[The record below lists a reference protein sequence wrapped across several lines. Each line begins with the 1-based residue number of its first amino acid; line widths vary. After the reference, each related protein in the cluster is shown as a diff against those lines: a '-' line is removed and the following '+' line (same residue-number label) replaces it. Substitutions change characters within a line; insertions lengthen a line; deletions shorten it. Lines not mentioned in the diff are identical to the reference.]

1 MKIISLQLE
10 IFIIII
16 IIGYIFARKGI
27 ITKEVRKKLTDIVI
41 DLILPCA
48 IIKSFMMKLTS
59 EIIRD
64 TVIIFIVSFVIQLS
78 YSVFNRI
85 FYNRFDDSKVI
96 ILKYATIVS
105 NAGFMGLPIVESI
118 YGQTGLLY
126 ASIALIPQS
135 IFMWSAGLSLFTQ
148 TDSKNMIKKVAF
160 HPCIIV
166 VYIGLPYLGFN
177 LDSTIIA
184 VIIISLYHGAYI
196 SEVVRSGI
204 ESVSRGQYEAAESQG
219 FTFVQTIIYIILPQT
234 IKLVIPQLL
243 QTIIT
248 IFKDSSYLSTIGV
261 VDFMYQGRRLMA
273 HFFQADQ
280 IMFIFVYMVGIYF
293 IINFGL
299 SLVVRQMTSKK
310 REAKKRMKL
319 SRKLQTV

>member
-1 MKIISLQLE
+1 
-10 IFIIII
+10 
-16 IIGYIFARKGI
+16 
-27 ITKEVRKKLTDIVI
+27 
-41 DLILPCA
+41 
-48 IIKSFMMKLTS
+48 MMKLTP

-85 FYNRFDDSKVI
+85 FYNRFDDSKAI

-105 NAGFMGLPIVESI
+105 NAGFMGLSIVESI

-126 ASIALIPQS
+126 ASIALIPQR

-148 TDSKNMIKKVAF
+148 TDSKNMIKKVVF
-160 HPCIIV
+160 HPCIIA

-204 ESVSRGQYEAAESQG
+204 ESVSRGQFEAAESQG

-243 QTIIT
+243 
-248 IFKDSSYLSTIGV
+248 
-261 VDFMYQGRRLMA
+261 
-273 HFFQADQ
+273 
-280 IMFIFVYMVGIYF
+280 
-293 IINFGL
+293 
-299 SLVVRQMTSKK
+299 
-310 REAKKRMKL
+310 
-319 SRKLQTV
+319 

>member
-10 IFIIII
+10 IFIII

-48 IIKSFMMKLTS
+48 IIKSFMMKLTP

-64 TVIIFIVSFVIQLS
+64 TVVIFIVSFIIQLS

-85 FYNRFDDSKVI
+85 FYNRFDDSKAI

-126 ASIALIPQS
+126 ASIALIPQR

-148 TDSKNMIKKVAF
+148 TDSKSMIKKVALY
-160 HPCIIV
+160 PCIIA
-166 VYIGLPYLGFN
+166 VYIG
-177 LDSTIIA
+177 IA
-184 VIIISLYHGAYI
+184 LMI
-196 SEVVRSGI
+196 I
-204 ESVSRGQYEAAESQG
+204 ESIG
-219 FTFVQTIIYIILPQT
+219 IILPTFMLNT
-234 IKLVIPQLL
+234 INAIGGCTTALSMLIIGAILNDVKWSELVEKSSLYYSSIRLLIIP
-243 QTIIT
+243 IT
-248 IFKDSSYLSTIGV
+248 IFICLSLCHMNSLVIGVSVLLAAMPAGSTAAMLAQKYNQDVIYASKIIVVSTI
-261 VDFMYQGRRLMA
+261 
-273 HFFQADQ
+273 
-280 IMFIFVYMVGIYF
+280 
-293 IINFGL
+293 L
-299 SLVVRQMTSKK
+299 SLVTLPMISILVKGG
-310 REAKKRMKL
+310 
-319 SRKLQTV
+319 

>member
-10 IFIIII
+10 IFIIA

-48 IIKSFMMKLTS
+48 IIKSFMMKLTP

-64 TVIIFIVSFVIQLS
+64 TA
-78 YSVFNRI
+78 
-85 FYNRFDDSKVI
+85 I

-126 ASIALIPQS
+126 ASIALIPQI

-160 HPCIIV
+160 HPCIIA

-204 ESVSRGQYEAAESQG
+204 ESVSRGQFETAESQG

-280 IMFIFVYMVGIYF
+280 IMFIFVYMAGIYF

-299 SLVVRQMTSKK
+299 SLVVRHMTSKK

>member
-10 IFIIII
+10 IFIIV

-48 IIKSFMMKLTS
+48 IIKSFMMKLTP

-96 ILKYATIVS
+96 ILKYETIVS

-126 ASIALIPQS
+126 ASIALIPQR

-160 HPCIIV
+160 HPCIIA

-177 LDSTIIA
+177 LDSTIIALKEKEIIFMWIIIA

-204 ESVSRGQYEAAESQG
+204 ESVSRRQYEAAESQG
-219 FTFVQTIIYIILPQT
+219 FIFVQTIIYIILPQT

-243 QTIIT
+243 
-248 IFKDSSYLSTIGV
+248 
-261 VDFMYQGRRLMA
+261 
-273 HFFQADQ
+273 
-280 IMFIFVYMVGIYF
+280 
-293 IINFGL
+293 
-299 SLVVRQMTSKK
+299 
-310 REAKKRMKL
+310 
-319 SRKLQTV
+319 

>member
-41 DLILPCA
+41 DLILLCA

-126 ASIALIPQS
+126 ASIALIPQR
-135 IFMWSAGLSLFTQ
+135 IFMWSA
-148 TDSKNMIKKVAF
+148 
-160 HPCIIV
+160 
-166 VYIGLPYLGFN
+166 GLPYLGFN

-184 VIIISLYHGAYI
+184 MIIISLYHGAYI

-219 FTFVQTIIYIILPQT
+219 FTFVQTIIYIILSQT

-243 QTIIT
+243 QTIKL

-280 IMFIFVYMVGIYF
+280 IMFIFVYMAGIYF

-299 SLVVRQMTSKK
+299 SLVVRYMTSKK

>member
-10 IFIIII
+10 IFIII

-48 IIKSFMMKLTS
+48 IIKSFMMKLTP

-64 TVIIFIVSFVIQLS
+64 T
-78 YSVFNRI
+78 
-85 FYNRFDDSKVI
+85 VI

-105 NAGFMGLPIVESI
+105 NAGFMGLSIVESI

-126 ASIALIPQS
+126 ASIALIPQI

-160 HPCIIV
+160 HPCIIA

-177 LDSTIIA
+177 LDFTIIA

-219 FTFVQTIIYIILPQT
+219 FTFVQTITYIILPQT

-280 IMFIFVYMVGIYF
+280 IMFIFVYMAGIYF

-299 SLVVRQMTSKK
+299 SLVVRYMTSKK

>member
-10 IFIIII
+10 IFIII

-48 IIKSFMMKLTS
+48 IIKSFMMKLTP

-64 TVIIFIVSFVIQLS
+64 T
-78 YSVFNRI
+78 
-85 FYNRFDDSKVI
+85 VI

-105 NAGFMGLPIVESI
+105 NAGFMGLSIVESI

-126 ASIALIPQS
+126 ASIALIPQI

-160 HPCIIV
+160 HPCIIA

-219 FTFVQTIIYIILPQT
+219 FTFVQTITYIILPQT

-280 IMFIFVYMVGIYF
+280 IMFIFVYMAGIYF

-299 SLVVRQMTSKK
+299 SLVVRYMTSKK

>member
-10 IFIIII
+10 IFIIA

-48 IIKSFMMKLTS
+48 IIKSFMMKLTP

-64 TVIIFIVSFVIQLS
+64 TAIIFIVSFVIQLS

-85 FYNRFDDSKVI
+85 FYNRFDDSKAI

-126 ASIALIPQS
+126 ASIALIPQI

-148 TDSKNMIKKVAF
+148 TDSKNMIKKVTF
-160 HPCIIV
+160 HPCIIA
-166 VYIGLPYLGFN
+166 VYIGYL
-177 LDSTIIA
+177 I
-184 VIIISLYHGAYI
+184 
-196 SEVVRSGI
+196 
-204 ESVSRGQYEAAESQG
+204 
-219 FTFVQTIIYIILPQT
+219 
-234 IKLVIPQLL
+234 
-243 QTIIT
+243 
-248 IFKDSSYLSTIGV
+248 
-261 VDFMYQGRRLMA
+261 
-273 HFFQADQ
+273 
-280 IMFIFVYMVGIYF
+280 
-293 IINFGL
+293 
-299 SLVVRQMTSKK
+299 
-310 REAKKRMKL
+310 
-319 SRKLQTV
+319 

>member
-1 MKIISLQLE
+1 M
-10 IFIIII
+10 
-16 IIGYIFARKGI
+16 
-27 ITKEVRKKLTDIVI
+27 
-41 DLILPCA
+41 
-48 IIKSFMMKLTS
+48 
-59 EIIRD
+59 
-64 TVIIFIVSFVIQLS
+64 VIIFIVSFVIQLS

-96 ILKYATIVS
+96 ILKYETIVS

-126 ASIALIPQS
+126 ASIALIPQR

-160 HPCIIV
+160 HPCIIA

-184 VIIISLYHGAYI
+184 VIIISHGAYI

-204 ESVSRGQYEAAESQG
+204 ESVSRRQYEAAESQG
-219 FTFVQTIIYIILPQT
+219 FIFVQTIIYIILPQT

-248 IFKDSSYLSTIGV
+248 IFKDSSYLRTIGV

-280 IMFIFVYMVGIYF
+280 IMFIFVYMAGIYF

-299 SLVVRQMTSKK
+299 SLVVRHMTSKK

>member
-10 IFIIII
+10 IFIII

-48 IIKSFMMKLTS
+48 IIKSFMMKLTP

-85 FYNRFDDSKVI
+85 FYNRFDDSKAI

-126 ASIALIPQS
+126 ASIALIPQR

-160 HPCIIV
+160 HPCIIA
-166 VYIGLPYLGFN
+166 VYIGIALMIIESMGIVLPSFLLN
-177 LDSTIIA
+177 TINAIGGCTTA
-184 VIIISLYHGAYI
+184 LSMLIIGAILNDVKWSELVEKSSLYYSSI
-196 SEVVRSGI
+196 RLL
-204 ESVSRGQYEAAESQG
+204 
-219 FTFVQTIIYIILPQT
+219 IIP
-234 IKLVIPQLL
+234 
-243 QTIIT
+243 IT
-248 IFKDSSYLSTIGV
+248 IL
-261 VDFMYQGRRLMA
+261 
-273 HFFQADQ
+273 
-280 IMFIFVYMVGIYF
+280 FVYLYV
-293 IINFGL
+293 
-299 SLVVRQMTSKK
+299 K
-310 REAKKRMKL
+310 
-319 SRKLQTV
+319 

>member
-16 IIGYIFARKGI
+16 IGYIFSRKGI

-48 IIKSFMMKLTS
+48 IIKSFMMKLTP

-85 FYNRFDDSKVI
+85 FYNRFDDSK
-96 ILKYATIVS
+96 YATIVS
-105 NAGFMGLPIVESI
+105 NAGFMGLSIVESI

-126 ASIALIPQS
+126 ASIALIPQI

-160 HPCIIV
+160 HPCIIA

-196 SEVVRSGI
+196 SEDVRSGI
-204 ESVSRGQYEAAESQG
+204 ESVSRGQFEAAESQG
-219 FTFVQTIIYIILPQT
+219 FTFVQTIIYIILP
-234 IKLVIPQLL
+234 
-243 QTIIT
+243 
-248 IFKDSSYLSTIGV
+248 
-261 VDFMYQGRRLMA
+261 
-273 HFFQADQ
+273 
-280 IMFIFVYMVGIYF
+280 
-293 IINFGL
+293 
-299 SLVVRQMTSKK
+299 
-310 REAKKRMKL
+310 
-319 SRKLQTV
+319 

>member
-41 DLILPCA
+41 DLILLCA

-126 ASIALIPQS
+126 ASIALIPQR
-135 IFMWSAGLSLFTQ
+135 IFMWSAS
-148 TDSKNMIKKVAF
+148 
-160 HPCIIV
+160 
-166 VYIGLPYLGFN
+166 LPYLGFN

-184 VIIISLYHGAYI
+184 MIIISLYHGAYI

-219 FTFVQTIIYIILPQT
+219 FTFVQTIIYIILSQT

-243 QTIIT
+243 RTIIT

>member
-48 IIKSFMMKLTS
+48 IIKSFMMKLTP

-105 NAGFMGLPIVESI
+105 NAGFMGLSIVESI

-148 TDSKNMIKKVAF
+148 TDSKNMIKKVVF
-160 HPCIIV
+160 HIA

-184 VIIISLYHGAYI
+184 MIIISLYHGAYI

-204 ESVSRGQYEAAESQG
+204 ESVSRGQFEAAESQG
-219 FTFVQTIIYIILPQT
+219 FTFVQTIIYIILPQM

-243 QTIIT
+243 
-248 IFKDSSYLSTIGV
+248 
-261 VDFMYQGRRLMA
+261 
-273 HFFQADQ
+273 
-280 IMFIFVYMVGIYF
+280 
-293 IINFGL
+293 
-299 SLVVRQMTSKK
+299 
-310 REAKKRMKL
+310 
-319 SRKLQTV
+319 

>member
-1 MKIISLQLE
+1 
-10 IFIIII
+10 
-16 IIGYIFARKGI
+16 
-27 ITKEVRKKLTDIVI
+27 
-41 DLILPCA
+41 
-48 IIKSFMMKLTS
+48 MMKLTP

-96 ILKYATIVS
+96 FLKYATIVVS
-105 NAGFMGLPIVESI
+105 SLPLLIMYPFFQKYFDKGFMGLSKVESI

-126 ASIALIPQS
+126 ASIALIPQR

-160 HPCIIV
+160 HPCIIA

-196 SEVVRSGI
+196 SEV
-204 ESVSRGQYEAAESQG
+204 A
-219 FTFVQTIIYIILPQT
+219 
-234 IKLVIPQLL
+234 
-243 QTIIT
+243 
-248 IFKDSSYLSTIGV
+248 
-261 VDFMYQGRRLMA
+261 
-273 HFFQADQ
+273 
-280 IMFIFVYMVGIYF
+280 
-293 IINFGL
+293 
-299 SLVVRQMTSKK
+299 
-310 REAKKRMKL
+310 
-319 SRKLQTV
+319 

>member
-10 IFIIII
+10 IFIIIII

-48 IIKSFMMKLTS
+48 IIKSFMMKLTP

-85 FYNRFDDSKVI
+85 FYNRFDDSKAI

-105 NAGFMGLPIVESI
+105 NTGFMGLSI
-118 YGQTGLLY
+118 
-126 ASIALIPQS
+126 IA
-135 IFMWSAGLSLFTQ
+135 
-148 TDSKNMIKKVAF
+148 
-160 HPCIIV
+160 

-204 ESVSRGQYEAAESQG
+204 ESVSRRQYEAAESQG
-219 FTFVQTIIYIILPQT
+219 FIFVQTIIYIILPQT

-243 QTIIT
+243 Q
-248 IFKDSSYLSTIGV
+248 YLKI
-261 VDFMYQGRRLMA
+261 LL
-273 HFFQADQ
+273 
-280 IMFIFVYMVGIYF
+280 I
-293 IINFGL
+293 
-299 SLVVRQMTSKK
+299 
-310 REAKKRMKL
+310 
-319 SRKLQTV
+319 

>member
-10 IFIIII
+10 IFIII

-48 IIKSFMMKLTS
+48 IIKSFMMKLTP

-64 TVIIFIVSFVIQLS
+64 T
-78 YSVFNRI
+78 
-85 FYNRFDDSKVI
+85 VI

-105 NAGFMGLPIVESI
+105 NAGFMGLSIVESI

-126 ASIALIPQS
+126 ASIALIPQR

-160 HPCIIV
+160 HPCIIA

-219 FTFVQTIIYIILPQT
+219 FTFVQTITYIILPQT

-248 IFKDSSYLSTIGV
+248 IFKAFSYLSKIGV

-280 IMFIFVYMVGIYF
+280 IMFIFVYMAGIYF

-299 SLVVRQMTSKK
+299 SLVVRHMTSKK

>member
-10 IFIIII
+10 IFIIA

-48 IIKSFMMKLTS
+48 IIKSFMMKLTP

-64 TVIIFIVSFVIQLS
+64 TAIIFIVSFVIQLS

-85 FYNRFDDSKVI
+85 FYNRFDDSKAI

-126 ASIALIPQS
+126 ASIALIPQR

-160 HPCIIV
+160 HPCIIA

-204 ESVSRGQYEAAESQG
+204 ESVSRRQYEAAESQG
-219 FTFVQTIIYIILPQT
+219 F
-234 IKLVIPQLL
+234 
-243 QTIIT
+243 
-248 IFKDSSYLSTIGV
+248 IFTNNYYNI
-261 VDFMYQGRRLMA
+261 
-273 HFFQADQ
+273 
-280 IMFIFVYMVGIYF
+280 
-293 IINFGL
+293 
-299 SLVVRQMTSKK
+299 
-310 REAKKRMKL
+310 
-319 SRKLQTV
+319 

>member
-10 IFIIII
+10 IFIIV

-48 IIKSFMMKLTS
+48 IIKSFMMKLTP

-96 ILKYATIVS
+96 ILKYETIVS

-126 ASIALIPQS
+126 ASIALIPQR

-160 HPCIIV
+160 HPCIIA

-204 ESVSRGQYEAAESQG
+204 ESVSRRQYEAAESQG
-219 FTFVQTIIYIILPQT
+219 FIFVQTIIYIILPQT
-234 IKLVIPQLL
+234 IKLVIPQL
-243 QTIIT
+243 
-248 IFKDSSYLSTIGV
+248 FKDSSYLSTIGV

>member
-48 IIKSFMMKLTS
+48 IIKSFMMKLTP

-85 FYNRFDDSKVI
+85 FYNRFDDSKAI

-105 NAGFMGLPIVESI
+105 NTGFMGLSIVESI

-126 ASIALIPQS
+126 ASIALIPQR

-148 TDSKNMIKKVAF
+148 TDSKNMIKKVVF
-160 HPCIIV
+160 HPCIIA

-184 VIIISLYHGAYI
+184 MIIISLYHGAYI

-204 ESVSRGQYEAAESQG
+204 ESVSRGQYEAAES
-219 FTFVQTIIYIILPQT
+219 
-234 IKLVIPQLL
+234 
-243 QTIIT
+243 
-248 IFKDSSYLSTIGV
+248 
-261 VDFMYQGRRLMA
+261 
-273 HFFQADQ
+273 
-280 IMFIFVYMVGIYF
+280 
-293 IINFGL
+293 
-299 SLVVRQMTSKK
+299 
-310 REAKKRMKL
+310 
-319 SRKLQTV
+319 

>member
-48 IIKSFMMKLTS
+48 IIKSFMMKLTP

-85 FYNRFDDSKVI
+85 FYNRFDDSKAI

-105 NAGFMGLPIVESI
+105 NTGFMGLSIVESI
-118 YGQTGLLY
+118 YGQT
-126 ASIALIPQS
+126 
-135 IFMWSAGLSLFTQ
+135 GLSLFTQ
-148 TDSKNMIKKVAF
+148 TDSKNMIKKVVF
-160 HPCIIV
+160 HPCIIA

-184 VIIISLYHGAYI
+184 MIIISLYHGAYI

-219 FTFVQTIIYIILPQT
+219 FTFVQTIIYIILSQT

-248 IFKDSSYLSTIGV
+248 IFKASSYLSKIGV

-299 SLVVRQMTSKK
+299 SLVVRHMTSKK